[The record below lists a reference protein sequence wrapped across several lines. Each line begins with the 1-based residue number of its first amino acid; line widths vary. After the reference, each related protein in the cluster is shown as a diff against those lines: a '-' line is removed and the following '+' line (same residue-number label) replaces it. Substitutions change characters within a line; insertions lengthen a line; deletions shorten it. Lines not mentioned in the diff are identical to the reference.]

1 MRWRR
6 WASIPRRYRPWTWR
20 YLRPLPKTG
29 RLSVRQAEETETIPF
44 FLPGY
49 GGVMARAAALSTIED
64 LPVDMRRL
72 TDTML
77 AEHEEHLAR
86 DREVRNLTER
96 IQENWRRWPELGW
109 AAQARGCAVEELRQY
124 DAWREEGTALLEA
137 GRTLLE
143 ADGHAGR
150 HLHAMPG
157 GRAGLEG
164 AVETL
169 ERTRLR
175 DEALLGFEARL
186 QEVNVRARAAD
197 TIPFYAQ
204 GHGGLLEQ
212 ARALALLPHLPAR
225 HAAAAE
231 GVIADAR
238 ACESLR
244 TEIEALRGRTARLL
258 DERPALENLAAGE
271 PLVGLGDYAAW
282 WDRCKAAKLD
292 WQGMLD
298 DPGTLRPHLDRFGEE
313 AAAIKTALDRL
324 AKLRGHD
331 LFDDSMKGIEE
342 TAQAARGRGILPFH
356 DDACCKAVDEAKR
369 LAGKHELDEE
379 ARRRLQAVLEEQAAR
394 AAEWMVVVKLL
405 RDMGRLERRSLQ
417 LEIDA
422 EQREVPRTELSGW
435 QKLQDEILL
444 FVKDA
449 RAALDDGTL
458 QAHWESRPDIRASIE
473 KGLLDWE
480 SRLDIRA
487 SIDKGLSKAE
497 AEVAHERSVPI
508 DDFPIKCN
516 KGHRPRGPGC
526 GGPKSSNRSRGGRGK
541 ATARAERRSCN
552 SREGSSGGQQRIRTR
567 RPLHRGGLLAFGRR
581 TPRRNEPV
589 VRHADRGRLLARLLG
604 GRGDTQ
610 RGGAQAKPGVEG
622 KSGDRVAARAVPEH
636 DALRGS
642 VEPLSIRAGVSTPR
656 GAAARAPCPSP
667 GPRRRGMP
675 CVSLPL
681 PEPEVSLGG

>member
-473 KGLLDWE
+473 KGLPTSGGE
-480 SRLDIRA
+480 GGAGARTFRAHRRL
-487 SIDKGLSKAE
+487 SHQ
-497 AEVAHERSVPI
+497 VQ
-508 DDFPIKCN
+508 
-516 KGHRPRGPGC
+516 KGHRPRGLAAVDRSRRTEVVEV
-526 GGPKSSNRSRGGRGK
+526 GGKRPRGPRGGRAIRGR
-541 ATARAERRSCN
+541 ARRED
-552 SREGSSGGQQRIRTR
+552 SRKIRTR

-636 DALRGS
+636 EALMGS